1 MHLISLCK
9 LFEGTRILKPEV
21 RSSFV
26 KNVTRIL
33 HFRVFLTF
41 LTNLAINRVFGS
53 QLECIAGKRLPSLA
67 HQLIKWIVSK
77 EGSVADPGN
86 LVRGR
91 FIFFPFSVATC
102 GDSYESCLEK
112 ATVMHV

>member
-53 QLECIAGKRLPSLA
+53 QLECIAVTFAMFGSPVNKVDR
-67 HQLIKWIVSK
+67 V
-77 EGSVADPGN
+77 EGRISGGS
-86 LVRGR
+86 R
-91 FIFFPFSVATC
+91 
-102 GDSYESCLEK
+102 
-112 ATVMHV
+112 